1 MALDRDWAAL
11 AEGGKAVLGVGW
23 GVLLFACLKL
33 PARSKI
39 SRGGGFCFFGNVSIL
54 AIE

>member
-23 GVLLFACLKL
+23 GVL
-33 PARSKI
+33 RVVGT
-39 SRGGGFCFFGNVSIL
+39 RFFG
-54 AIE
+54 